1 MDARIRVGI
10 LIAVLGVN
18 GTVAPPWLG
27 AQDSLPAGVTREM
40 VDRGKKVF
48 TGPGMCSA
56 CHGMEGKGAVGPNLT
71 DTLWI
76 HNRGEYERIVEVI
89 RSGVTARQSKSGVIM
104 PPKGG
109 SAISDV
115 DASAAAAYVW
125 SLSHRAV
132 LSR

>member
-1 MDARIRVGI
+1 MDARIRVGL
-10 LIAVLGVN
+10 LIAVLGVS
-18 GTVAPPWLG
+18 GTVAPGRLA

-48 TGPGMCSA
+48 TGPGMCFA

-76 HNRGEYERIVEVI
+76 HSRGEYARIVEVI
-89 RSGVTARQSKSGVIM
+89 RAGLTGRQSKSGVIM

-109 SAISDV
+109 SAISDADV
-115 DASAAAAYVW
+115 NAAAAYVW
-125 SLSHRAV
+125 SLSRRTV
-132 LSR
+132 LAP